1 MHVPLKDTL
10 TAKKS
15 KIILSFVQYTL
26 SISKTKI
33 SDLQPRQDDGHSRS
47 LFHMEARVPHPG
59 FRARKISQNNIY
71 NPRSQASCPLLP
83 HTVTTN
89 FSLLAEKK
97 KPAEKTQHFPTLV
110 RGDEGD
116 ATQLSLRFWKLDG
129 IVLFQSRLGL
139 NIFSYSVFNEL

>member
-15 KIILSFVQYTL
+15 KIILSFVLYTL

-33 SDLQPRQDDGHSRS
+33 SDFQPRQDDGHSQS

-71 NPRSQASCPLLP
+71 IPEAKPVVP
-83 HTVTTN
+83 
-89 FSLLAEKK
+89 FSHIQLQLI
-97 KPAEKTQHFPTLV
+97 FP
-110 RGDEGD
+110 
-116 ATQLSLRFWKLDG
+116 F
-129 IVLFQSRLGL
+129 
-139 NIFSYSVFNEL
+139 

>member
-33 SDLQPRQDDGHSRS
+33 SDLQPRQDNGHSRS

-97 KPAEKTQHFPTLV
+97 NPQKKRSIFQHWFEEMKETPP
-110 RGDEGD
+110 
-116 ATQLSLRFWKLDG
+116 SLAFVSGNWT
-129 IVLFQSRLGL
+129 
-139 NIFSYSVFNEL
+139 E

>member
-47 LFHMEARVPHPG
+47 LFHRRLE
-59 FRARKISQNNIY
+59 S
-71 NPRSQASCPLLP
+71 
-83 HTVTTN
+83 
-89 FSLLAEKK
+89 
-97 KPAEKTQHFPTLV
+97 PTLDFELV
-110 RGDEGD
+110 KFLKIISTIPE
-116 ATQLSLRFWKLDG
+116 AKPVVPFSHIQLQL
-129 IVLFQSRLGL
+129 
-139 NIFSYSVFNEL
+139 IFPF